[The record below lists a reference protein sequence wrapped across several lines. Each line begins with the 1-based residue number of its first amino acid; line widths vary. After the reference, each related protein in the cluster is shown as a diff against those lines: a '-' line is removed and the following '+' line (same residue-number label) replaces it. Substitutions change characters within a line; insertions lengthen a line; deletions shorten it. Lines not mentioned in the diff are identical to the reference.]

1 MVDAGTPAVARHR
14 GTDLDRNC
22 RGLVPT
28 VTGPGPSGRRW
39 SHNPQCP
46 WHGPVSGRTV
56 TAGWRT
62 VSACGHRP
70 GPARTQE
77 FRLRPGAVAVPGDS
91 DRPLTG
97 QRDRASPISE
107 PSLGCRES
115 DSRFHF
121 GPAELLPVLPE
132 GAAGMGF
139 RLVHAQSAL
148 SRAFQSLVRRGI
160 AKV

>member
-1 MVDAGTPAVARHR
+1 MAALSPQAGGRCPPAV
-14 GTDLDRNC
+14 TDLA
-22 RGLVPT
+22 L
-28 VTGPGPSGRRW
+28 PG
-39 SHNPQCP
+39 
-46 WHGPVSGRTV
+46 
-56 TAGWRT
+56 
-62 VSACGHRP
+62 
-70 GPARTQE
+70 TQE